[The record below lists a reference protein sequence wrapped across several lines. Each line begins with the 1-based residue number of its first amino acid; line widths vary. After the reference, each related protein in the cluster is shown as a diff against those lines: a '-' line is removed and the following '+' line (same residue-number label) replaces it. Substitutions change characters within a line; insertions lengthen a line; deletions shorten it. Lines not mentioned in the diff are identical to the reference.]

1 MPIVQSEANKSKIE
15 EKILGRCKRFLVTS
29 DISSVA
35 KSSKTKRN
43 KKDTEKVTCLM
54 HSLACRL
61 AKTENILET
70 FGLADKQL
78 ENKRDKLKS
87 QLEESK
93 YLSSLVHNRD
103 DKISMILE
111 KYLGNMI
118 MENFKERLEEKLKII
133 VELKELDDQVC
144 LSSA

>member
-1 MPIVQSEANKSKIE
+1 M
-15 EKILGRCKRFLVTS
+15 
-29 DISSVA
+29 
-35 KSSKTKRN
+35 
-43 KKDTEKVTCLM
+43 TCLM